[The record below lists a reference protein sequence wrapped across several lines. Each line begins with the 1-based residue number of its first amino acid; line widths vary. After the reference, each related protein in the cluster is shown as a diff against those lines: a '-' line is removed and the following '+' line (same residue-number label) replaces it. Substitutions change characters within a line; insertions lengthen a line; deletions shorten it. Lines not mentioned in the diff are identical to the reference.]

1 MRCRLMIIAVLMWL
15 YTNAVLTPQSRL
27 ALLNPGVERAYG
39 TPNGAVDAVLM
50 LDNKEDL
57 ELLGNYGV
65 TIYAVAG

>member
-1 MRCRLMIIAVLMWL
+1 MIIAVLMWL

-50 LDNKEDL
+50 LDNKDDVESLCDIL
-57 ELLGNYGV
+57 TKLANEC
-65 TIYAVAG
+65 ACS